1 MKWNDALGA
10 NDLEKIN
17 HKYIN
22 EIKSLD
28 KTTVWIQEEYGIS
41 VSRSQLTNAFRNKGL
56 PVRKANGQTN
66 EEYVPINKFRSPLT
80 EFASAMVNLALQ
92 DLYKYKHKNGTLI
105 DYLSACHLLTTHFYN
120 RLVDTLL
127 SASPWKED
135 DINPEITVPVGIM
148 IGGKIVKLGV
158 TLEDIQLG
166 NELYIDMYNY
176 HVGGAI

>member
-1 MKWNDALGA
+1 MRWNEELSAK
-10 NDLEKIN
+10 DLETIN
-17 HKYIN
+17 RKYID

-28 KTTVWIQEEYGIS
+28 KTTSWIEEEYGIT

-66 EEYVPINKFRSPLT
+66 EEYVPINKYRSPLT

-105 DYLSACHLLTTHFYN
+105 DYLSACHLLTTHFYD

-135 DINPEITVPVGIM
+135 DIDRRITVPVGIM
-148 IGGKIVKLGV
+148 VGGKIVELGV

-166 NELYIDMYNY
+166 NELYTDQYNY
-176 HVGGAI
+176 HVGGI